1 MTLIGTL
8 LVVAAVVGGAYVL
21 RFESTNRS
29 RAIGRLAV
37 AGLMV
42 FAGFAMIRPAD
53 VDGVAVSVGLARG
66 SDLVLYLLIL
76 GAGLFAASTYA
87 RFRELERRF
96 AKLARSIALAE
107 AERDDRRPPSA
118 DPVAQDLGLNQQ
130 RDRGTSQLR
139 GHRPVDRIQR

>member
-1 MTLIGTL
+1 MTLIGIL
-8 LVVAAVVGGAYVL
+8 LVLAVVVGGAYVL

-37 AGLMV
+37 AGLLA
-42 FAGFAMIRPAD
+42 FAGYAMIRPAD
-53 VDGVAVSVGLARG
+53 VDGVAVLVGVARG
-66 SDLVLYLLIL
+66 SDLVLYLLVL

-107 AERDDRRPPSA
+107 AERDDRPPFLSGPGRA
-118 DPVAQDLGLNQQ
+118 GSGPEPAA
-130 RDRGTSQLR
+130 
-139 GHRPVDRIQR
+139 